1 MTERSAEGKDELSRS
16 LRRLREE
23 AGLTTR
29 DVAARTGFSQA
40 KVSRVE
46 RGVNVPTEADVRA
59 LIDLYAPPAAVA
71 RHLRALAED
80 IRAVHRPVVMARPKA
95 RPSLFQ
101 ARLARIE
108 ASSEHVGTFS
118 NTVVPGLL
126 QTEAYIRELIAPRQL
141 DPAEADN
148 FVRARLDRQ
157 TLLDDRSHRFT
168 LVIAE
173 GVFGWRAGSRQEM
186 ADQVERVADATRR
199 ANVRLGIIPWGT
211 RATRFP
217 LHAWDIYD
225 RRAVSYGTVDA
236 TAILTEPRD
245 VEKYAVLFETLAS
258 TAVYDDEARA
268 VLAEIVRRYQTS

>member
-1 MTERSAEGKDELSRS
+1 MTERAAEGKDELSRS

-23 AGLTTR
+23 AGLSTR
-29 DVAARTGFSQA
+29 DVAARSGFSQA

-46 RGVNVPTEADVRA
+46 RGINVPTEADVQA
-59 LIDLYAPPAAVA
+59 LMDLYEPHADVA
-71 RHLRALAED
+71 RHLVTLARD

-101 ARLARIE
+101 ARLGRIE
-108 ASSEHVGTFS
+108 AASEHIGTFS

-126 QTEAYIRELIAPRQL
+126 QTEAYIRELIAPRRL
-141 DPAEADN
+141 EPAEEHD
-148 FVRARLDRQ
+148 FVRARLARQ
-157 TLLDDRSHRFT
+157 SLLDDPAHRFT

-173 GVFGWRAGSRQEM
+173 GVFGWRAGTHADM
-186 ADQVERVADATRR
+186 AAQVDKVAEATRR
-199 ANVRLGIIPWGT
+199 PNVRVGIIPWGT
-211 RATRFP
+211 RTTRFP

-245 VEKYAVLFETLAS
+245 VEKYAVLFETLAAS
-258 TAVYDDEARA
+258 AVYDDEARV
-268 VLAEIVRRYQTS
+268 VLAEAADRYRRR

>member
-1 MTERSAEGKDELSRS
+1 MTERVAEGKDELSRS
-16 LRRLREE
+16 LRQLRED

-29 DVAARTGFSQA
+29 DVAAQTGFSQA

-46 RGVNVPTEADVRA
+46 RGVNVPTEADVQA
-59 LIDLYAPPAAVA
+59 LIDLYAPPAGVA
-71 RHLRALAED
+71 GHLLELARD

-141 DPAEADN
+141 EPAEADD

-157 TLLDDRSHRFT
+157 TLLDDETHRFT

-173 GVFGWRAGSRQEM
+173 GVFGWRAGTREDM
-186 ADQVERVADATRR
+186 AAQVDKIADATHRP
-199 ANVRLGIIPWGT
+199 NVRVGIIPWGT

-245 VEKYAVLFETLAS
+245 VEKYAVLFETLS
-258 TAVYDDEARA
+258 SSAVYGHEARA
-268 VLAEIVRRYQTS
+268 LLADISERYREF

>member
-1 MTERSAEGKDELSRS
+1 MTDRPVEGKDKLSRS
-16 LRRLREE
+16 LRQLREE

-46 RGVNVPTEADVRA
+46 RGINVPTEADVLA
-59 LIDLYAPPAAVA
+59 LIDVYGPQAGVA
-71 RHLRALAED
+71 RHLRALARD

-101 ARLARIE
+101 SRLARIE

-126 QTEAYIRELIAPRQL
+126 QTEAYIRELIAPRRL
-141 DPAEADN
+141 EPAEADN

-157 TLLDDRSHRFT
+157 TLLDDPAHRFT

-173 GVFGWRAGSRQEM
+173 GVFGWRAGSREDM
-186 ADQVERVADATRR
+186 ADQVERVAEATRR
-199 ANVRLGIIPWGT
+199 ANVRVGIIPWGT

-245 VEKYAVLFETLAS
+245 VEKYALLFDTLAS
-258 TAVYDDEARA
+258 SAVYDDEARTL
-268 VLAEIVRRYQTS
+268 LADIAHRYRRR

>member
-1 MTERSAEGKDELSRS
+1 L
-16 LRRLREE
+16 
-23 AGLTTR
+23 
-29 DVAARTGFSQA
+29 AR
-40 KVSRVE
+40 
-46 RGVNVPTEADVRA
+46 
-59 LIDLYAPPAAVA
+59 
-71 RHLRALAED
+71 D

-126 QTEAYIRELIAPRQL
+126 QAEAYIRELIAPRQL

-148 FVRARLDRQ
+148 FVQARLDRQ
-157 TLLDDRSHRFT
+157 TLLDDPAHRFT

-173 GVFGWRAGSRQEM
+173 GVFGGRAGSREDM
-186 ADQVERVADATRR
+186 ADQVERVAEATRR
-199 ANVRLGIIPWGT
+199 VNVRVGIIPWGT

-245 VEKYAVLFETLAS
+245 VEKYVVLFDTLAS
-258 TAVYDDEARA
+258 SAVHDDEARTL
-268 VLAEIVRRYQTS
+268 LADIADRYRRR

>member
-1 MTERSAEGKDELSRS
+1 MTERPVEGKDELSRS
-16 LRRLREE
+16 LRQLREE

-46 RGVNVPTEADVRA
+46 RGINVPTEADVLA
-59 LIDLYAPPAAVA
+59 LIEVYEPPAGVA
-71 RHLRALAED
+71 RHLRALARD

-101 ARLARIE
+101 SRLARIE

-141 DPAEADN
+141 EAGEADN

-157 TLLDDRSHRFT
+157 TLLDDTAHRFT

-173 GVFGWRAGSRQEM
+173 GVLGWRAGSREDM

-199 ANVRLGIIPWGT
+199 ENVRVGIIPWGT

-245 VEKYAVLFETLAS
+245 VEKYAILFDTLAS
-258 TAVYDDEARA
+258 SAVYDDEARA
-268 VLAEIVRRYQTS
+268 LLADIAHRYRRR

>member
-1 MTERSAEGKDELSRS
+1 MTERLAEGKDELSRS
-16 LRRLREE
+16 LRQLREE

-46 RGVNVPTEADVRA
+46 RGVNVPTEADVLA
-59 LIDLYAPPAAVA
+59 LIDVYAPPPDVA
-71 RHLRALAED
+71 RHLRALARD

-101 ARLARIE
+101 TRLARIE

-126 QTEAYIRELIAPRQL
+126 QTEAYIRELIAPREL
-141 DPAEADN
+141 PATEADD

-157 TLLDDRSHRFT
+157 ALLDDAAHRFT

-173 GVFGWRAGSRQEM
+173 GVFGWRAGSREDM
-186 ADQVERVADATRR
+186 ATQADRVADATKRP
-199 ANVRLGIIPWGT
+199 NVRVGIIPWGT

-245 VEKYAVLFETLAS
+245 VEKYAVLFETLAAS
-258 TAVYDDEARA
+258 AVYGDEARA
-268 VLAEIVRRYQTS
+268 VLASIARDYRTH

>member
-1 MTERSAEGKDELSRS
+1 LAEGTDELSRT
-16 LRRLREE
+16 LRTLRED

-40 KVSRVE
+40 ELSRVE
-46 RGVNVPTEADVRA
+46 RGINVPSEADVDA
-59 LIDLYAPPAAVA
+59 LIDLYAPAAAVSRRLRELA
-71 RHLRALAED
+71 RD
-80 IRAVHRPVVMARPKA
+80 IRAVHRPVVMARPNA

-101 ARLARIE
+101 ARLGRIE
-108 ASSEHVGTFS
+108 ASSEHIGTFS

-126 QTEAYIRELIAPRQL
+126 QTEAYIRELIAPRRL
-141 DPAEADN
+141 EPAESDD

-157 TLLDDRSHRFT
+157 TLLDDPAHRFT

-173 GVFGWRAGSRQEM
+173 GVFGWRAGSRKDM
-186 ADQVERVADATRR
+186 AAQVDKVADAIRR
-199 ANVRLGIIPWGT
+199 PNVRVGIIPWGT
-211 RATRFP
+211 RSTRFP

-258 TAVYDDEARA
+258 SAVYDDEARA
-268 VLAEIVRRYQTS
+268 VLADLAHRYRAG

>member
-1 MTERSAEGKDELSRS
+1 MTERAADGKDELSHN

-29 DVAARTGFSQA
+29 DVAARSGFSQA

-46 RGVNVPTEADVRA
+46 RGINVPTEADVNA
-59 LIDLYAPPAAVA
+59 LIDLYAPPGGLA
-71 RHLRALAED
+71 RHLRILARD

-141 DPAEADN
+141 DPVEADN

-157 TLLDDRSHRFT
+157 TLLDDLAHRFT

-173 GVFGWRAGSRQEM
+173 GVFGWRAGSREDM
-186 ADQVERVADATRR
+186 AAQVEEVADATRR
-199 ANVRLGIIPWGT
+199 SNARVGIIPWGA
-211 RATRFP
+211 RSTRFP

-225 RRAVSYGTVDA
+225 RRAVSYRTVDA

-245 VEKYAVLFETLAS
+245 VEKYAILFETLAS
-258 TAVYDDEARA
+258 SAVYDGEARDL
-268 VLAEIVRRYQTS
+268 LADIAHRYRRP

>member
-1 MTERSAEGKDELSRS
+1 MTERAVEGKDELSRS
-16 LRRLREE
+16 LRRLRET

-46 RGVNVPTEADVRA
+46 RGINVPTEGDVQT
-59 LIDLYAPPAAVA
+59 LIDLYKPPTEVA
-71 RHLRALAED
+71 RNLLALARD
-80 IRAVHRPVVMARPKA
+80 VRAVHRPVVMARPKA

-101 ARLARIE
+101 ARLGRIE
-108 ASSEHVGTFS
+108 ASSQHIGTFS

-126 QTEAYIRELIAPRQL
+126 QTEAYIRELIAPRRL
-141 DPAEADN
+141 EPAESDD

-157 TLLDDRSHRFT
+157 TLLDDPAHRFT

-173 GVFGWRAGSRQEM
+173 GVFGWRAGSREDM
-186 ADQVERVADATRR
+186 AAQVDKVADAIRR
-199 ANVRLGIIPWGT
+199 PNVRVGIIPWGT
-211 RATRFP
+211 RSTRFP

-258 TAVYDDEARA
+258 SAVYDDEARA
-268 VLAEIVRRYQTS
+268 VLADLAHRYRAG

>member
-1 MTERSAEGKDELSRS
+1 MTERAAEGKDELSRN

-23 AGLTTR
+23 AALTTR

-46 RGVNVPTEADVRA
+46 RGINVPTEADVNA
-59 LIDLYAPPAAVA
+59 LIDLYAPPAGVA
-71 RHLRALAED
+71 RHLRELARD

-141 DPAEADN
+141 DQAEADN

-157 TLLDDRSHRFT
+157 TLLDDPDHRFT
-168 LVIAE
+168 LVMAE
-173 GVFGWRAGSRQEM
+173 GVFGWRAGSREDM
-186 ADQVERVADATRR
+186 AAQVDKVADATRR
-199 ANVRLGIIPWGT
+199 SNVRVGIIPWGT
-211 RATRFP
+211 RTTRFP

-245 VEKYAVLFETLAS
+245 VEKYAVLLETLAAS
-258 TAVYDDEARA
+258 AVYDDEARA
-268 VLAEIVRRYQTS
+268 LLADVADRYRRR

>member
-1 MTERSAEGKDELSRS
+1 MTERPVEGKDELSRS
-16 LRRLREE
+16 LRQLREE

-29 DVAARTGFSQA
+29 DVAAQAGFSQA

-46 RGVNVPTEADVRA
+46 RGINVPTEADVLA
-59 LIDLYAPPAAVA
+59 LIDVYGPPAGVA
-71 RHLRALAED
+71 RHLRALARD

-101 ARLARIE
+101 SRLARIE

-126 QTEAYIRELIAPRQL
+126 QTAAYIRELIAPRQL
-141 DPAEADN
+141 DPAEADA

-157 TLLDDRSHRFT
+157 TLLDDLAHRFT

-173 GVFGWRAGSRQEM
+173 GVFGWRAGSREDM

-199 ANVRLGIIPWGT
+199 ANVRVGIIPWGT

-245 VEKYAVLFETLAS
+245 VQKYAVLFDTLAS
-258 TAVYDDEARA
+258 SAVYDDEARTL
-268 VLAEIVRRYQTS
+268 LADIAHRYRRR